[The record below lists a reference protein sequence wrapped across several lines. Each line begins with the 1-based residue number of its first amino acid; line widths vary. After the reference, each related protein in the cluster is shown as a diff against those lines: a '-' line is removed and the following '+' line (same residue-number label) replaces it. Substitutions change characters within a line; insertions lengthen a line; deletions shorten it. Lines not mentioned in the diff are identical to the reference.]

1 MPEWTWWLSEYDDY
15 CTGSQDYSKDR
26 VNNLPLTSMSFYDPQ
41 KQGKVAR
48 WILATGS
55 MIRFSRPT
63 RFFGVCVYVHV
74 QSVCVCVCGVCLV
87 FWWSLCISFMSCI
100 SCSLGLGFSTIAW
113 CVKWTGL
120 YFMRTPGQWHLR
132 TDHWWCSIL
141 KFFFKYVLE
150 FHFSCECFFERSL
163 LRCTFPMISQL
174 LYQQYGGFRKWG
186 YP

>member
-1 MPEWTWWLSEYDDY
+1 MSEYDDY

-74 QSVCVCVCGVCLV
+74 QSVCVCL
-87 FWWSLCISFMSCI
+87 W
-100 SCSLGLGFSTIAW
+100 GLFGFLMKF
-113 CVKWTGL
+113 VYFFHVL
-120 YFMRTPGQWHLR
+120 YFLQSRSGVFNHCVVCKMDRALFHAYTLPVA
-132 TDHWWCSIL
+132 L
-141 KFFFKYVLE
+141 KN
-150 FHFSCECFFERSL
+150 
-163 LRCTFPMISQL
+163 
-174 LYQQYGGFRKWG
+174 
-186 YP
+186 

>member
-1 MPEWTWWLSEYDDY
+1 MTIIVLVVKIIPKIELITFPWLQ
-15 CTGSQDYSKDR
+15 C
-26 VNNLPLTSMSFYDPQ
+26 L
-41 KQGKVAR
+41 
-48 WILATGS
+48 S
-55 MIRFSRPT
+55 MILRNRARLHDGYWLQGQWFVSVDQHV
-63 RFFGVCVYVHV
+63 FLVCVCMCM
-74 QSVCVCVCGVCLV
+74 SSLCVCVCGVCLV

-120 YFMRTPGQWHLR
+120 YFMRTPCQWHLR

>member
-1 MPEWTWWLSEYDDY
+1 MSEYDDY

-74 QSVCVCVCGVCLV
+74 QSVCVCVSVGSVWFSDEVCV
-87 FWWSLCISFMSCI
+87 FLSCP
-100 SCSLGLGFSTIAW
+100 
-113 CVKWTGL
+113 V
-120 YFMRTPGQWHLR
+120 
-132 TDHWWCSIL
+132 
-141 KFFFKYVLE
+141 
-150 FHFSCECFFERSL
+150 
-163 LRCTFPMISQL
+163 FPAV
-174 LYQQYGGFRKWG
+174 
-186 YP
+186 